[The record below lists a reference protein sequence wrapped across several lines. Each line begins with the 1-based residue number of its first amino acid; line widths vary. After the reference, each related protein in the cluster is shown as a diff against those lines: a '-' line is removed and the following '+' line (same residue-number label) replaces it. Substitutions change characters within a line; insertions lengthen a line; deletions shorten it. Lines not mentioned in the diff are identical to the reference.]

1 MKINKFIN
9 VSLVSLCALGL
20 AMVGANAHADDQK
33 PVINKN
39 TSNPINNKSITG
51 PLYMNSV
58 SGINPSNLDITK
70 DGNVNAPVSLSN
82 GGITANF
89 DNFTGTDQFKNWSLS
104 VSGGPLTNNSNNKS
118 VNAVIDLGNN
128 KTINLDGSKNST
140 PIFNNTGIAEGK
152 GTSLKIATNPTMH
165 VTDKSLPQDPNTT
178 NTYSTTLNWNLGAT
192 NNPSNPGK

>member
-20 AMVGANAHADDQK
+20 AMIGANAHADDK
-33 PVINKN
+33 TIINNHPSDNIQN
-39 TSNPINNKSITG
+39 TSTTG
-51 PLYMNSV
+51 PFSMKSV
-58 SGINPSNLDITK
+58 DGIHPGNLDIRK
-70 DGNVNAPVSLSN
+70 DGNVNAPVSISS
-82 GGITANF
+82 GDVTANF

-140 PIFNNTGIAEGK
+140 PIFNNTGVAEGK
-152 GTSLKIATNPTMH
+152 GTSLRIATNPTMH
-165 VTDKSLPQDPNTT
+165 VTDKSLPQAPNTT
-178 NTYSTTLNWNLGAT
+178 NNYSTTLNWNLGAAT
-192 NNPSNPGK
+192 PLNPGK